1 MNRLRKLLEE
11 QADAL
16 VEAASTGVGPIFNS
30 VSAENTSNALNEA
43 ACNLALE
50 IVSFKAS
57 TPTEIDAA
65 FACFASERAD
75 ALFIA
80 PDGFFTSRG
89 DSARG
94 GICVFFATI
103 PVFLKSVT
111 VQGGFFAAMSRN
123 DNSGGY
129 RWSRSNQRE

>member
-57 TPTEIDAA
+57 TPAEIDAA

-89 DSARG
+89 ARRAAESV
-94 GICVFFATI
+94 CFLQRSPFF
-103 PVFLKSVT
+103 
-111 VQGGFFAAMSRN
+111 
-123 DNSGGY
+123 
-129 RWSRSNQRE
+129 